1 VTDGQ
6 ARPGGRRRRDEGE
19 DRAGTRARSGPLD
32 LGAAQA
38 ALEAGD
44 VVAIPT
50 DTVYGLAV
58 DPTRPGAT
66 DALFALKSRP
76 EMLDLPVLVGS
87 IEQADALAGPA
98 GLPPSA
104 RRLAEEFWPGAL
116 TVVVP
121 RRGGLDWSLGVHTQT
136 IGLRLPDHPV
146 ARALCVE
153 VGALATTS
161 ANVHGEPP
169 CTDADAV
176 LRAFPSRVFVVD
188 GGRCAGAP
196 STVVSLLGEAP
207 ECIREG
213 AVAWS
218 DVVAVIGA
226 G

>member
-1 VTDGQ
+1 MT
-6 ARPGGRRRRDEGE
+6 GRRR
-19 DRAGTRARSGPLD
+19 AGVRGPD
-32 LGAAQA
+32 LGAAAA
-38 ALEAGD
+38 ALEAGA

-58 DPTRPGAT
+58 DPTRRGAT

-76 EMLDLPVLVGS
+76 ETLDLPVLVGS

-98 GLPPSA
+98 GLSPSA
-104 RRLAEEFWPGAL
+104 RRLALELWPGAL

-121 RRGGLDWSLGVHTQT
+121 RRGGLGWSLGAHNQT
-136 IGLRLPDHPV
+136 IGLRLPDHAV
-146 ARALCVE
+146 ARALCDE

-161 ANVHGEPP
+161 ANVHGAPP

-176 LRAFPSRVFVVD
+176 RRAFPPSVVVVD

-196 STVVSLLGEAP
+196 STVVSLLGDAP
-207 ECIREG
+207 ECLREG

-218 DVVAVIGA
+218 DVVAVIGD
-226 G
+226 GD